1 MSNNLGKF
9 FSDNYLLIIIAIV
22 VVVVMFYPKL
32 SEGFSPCG
40 INSECMKCK
49 SNCNKTIKCVKPA
62 RNEGSAAAQKYRDCT
77 KLINDCI
84 SNCNTL

>member
-1 MSNNLGKF
+1 MPNNLGKF

-40 INSECMKCK
+40 INSECKCK
-49 SNCNKTIKCVKPA
+49 SKCSGTIKCKKK
-62 RNEGSAAAQKYRDCT
+62 RNAGSAAQQEYRDCT
-77 KLINDCI
+77 KLLDDCL